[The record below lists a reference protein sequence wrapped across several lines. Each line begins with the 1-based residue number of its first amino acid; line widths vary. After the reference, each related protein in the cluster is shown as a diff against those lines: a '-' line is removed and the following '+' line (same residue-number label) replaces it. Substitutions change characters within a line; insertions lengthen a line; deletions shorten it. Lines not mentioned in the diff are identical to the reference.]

1 VGALVGL
8 LYKKRIRNDSANF
21 PPALFAKSSIRVII
35 SSRKLPLFKLPFFRL
50 FQVSEGHDFHKTS
63 AKHKKGASLSLLLD
77 RIQFRL
83 LFLLESILTQSAD
96 GALEVLGQILK
107 GGAGL
112 KATSTIGG
120 ILPAAVVRRLRR
132 LWEGF
137 CLLVPILR
145 NGTVFVFDAILQLVK
160 ALVKALF
167 KALFKAVVNLV
178 LHRLW
183 FVNLL

>member
-1 VGALVGL
+1 MSNVSNLKTDQYSTRIQASQKQQVEEKQLP
-8 LYKKRIRNDSANF
+8 IRNDSANF

-50 FQVSEGHDFHKTS
+50 FQVSEGPDFHKTS

-112 KATSTIGG
+112 NAIVG
-120 ILPAAVVRRLRR
+120 IAKGRVVFVTA
-132 LWEGF
+132 GANVF
-137 CLLVPILR
+137 H
-145 NGTVFVFDAILQLVK
+145 GTVSF
-160 ALVKALF
+160 
-167 KALFKAVVNLV
+167 
-178 LHRLW
+178 
-183 FVNLL
+183 